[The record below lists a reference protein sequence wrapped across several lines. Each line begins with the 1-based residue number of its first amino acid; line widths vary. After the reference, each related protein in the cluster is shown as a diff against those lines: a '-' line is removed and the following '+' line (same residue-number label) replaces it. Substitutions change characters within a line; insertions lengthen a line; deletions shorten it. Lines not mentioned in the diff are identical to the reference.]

1 LLDLVRLLELPELNK
16 TLPLYLPFLLLL
28 SDLLHL
34 LVLDDIQP
42 LLQVFLGLL
51 DPLKLPVLLDLSV
64 SGQVYLDYTDLLISL
79 LSLVFCPSFKLEGEK
94 LLSHAGCLVM
104 AEGKVPLEDLLP
116 KKVVLKCEV

>member
-1 LLDLVRLLELPELNK
+1 LLDLVRLLELTELNE
-16 TLPLYLPFLLLL
+16 TLPLYLPLLLLL

-34 LVLDDIQP
+34 LVLDYIQP

-79 LSLVFCPSFKLEGEK
+79 LSLVFCPSFKLERE
-94 LLSHAGCLVM
+94 
-104 AEGKVPLEDLLP
+104 
-116 KKVVLKCEV
+116 